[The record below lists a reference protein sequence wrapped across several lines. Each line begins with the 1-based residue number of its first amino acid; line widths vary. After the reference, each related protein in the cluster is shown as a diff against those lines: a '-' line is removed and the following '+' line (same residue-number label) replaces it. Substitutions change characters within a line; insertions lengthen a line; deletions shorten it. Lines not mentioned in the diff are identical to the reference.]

1 MLVPFL
7 SVVSYAAHL
16 QSLDEHGSSLLNCD
30 KFRYRIASLV
40 GEISCRMSMVN
51 GHGGWLC
58 WKLVWVFYWAIPCG
72 WYLFDWDIGWYSS
85 AERY

>member
-51 GHGGWLC
+51 GHGG
-58 WKLVWVFYWAIPCG
+58 
-72 WYLFDWDIGWYSS
+72 
-85 AERY
+85 